1 MQAVEVVQNESS
13 CLQIQCL
20 KVEQMQG
27 VGDQNVRIFLSREEV
42 VEIEGVGVVV
52 EEEGVHLG
60 VVVIQETKE
69 TAIPTLIRIML
80 CIEMSV
86 QTREDIV

>member
-1 MQAVEVVQNESS
+1 
-13 CLQIQCL
+13 
-20 KVEQMQG
+20 MQG
-27 VGDQNVRIFLSREEV
+27 AGDQNVRTFLSQEEV
-42 VEIEGVGVVV
+42 GEIEGVGVVV

-60 VVVIQETKE
+60 VVVIQETEE
-69 TAIPTLIRIML
+69 TAIPACIRIML